1 MSNSTTASQDE
12 QPPVRHNEPNDLDAP
27 ALIRLGMGFWA
38 SKVLFSAIELNVCTD
53 LAAYGSATAAEL
65 VRRLGIHGRGSLDF
79 FDALVSLGVL
89 ERDGGVYDNAPIA
102 ALHLDRARP
111 DSYLGPFFEFAG
123 AEWYPAWQTL
133 TDALRTGKPQNNG
146 KDFTTDPFTA
156 IYDDL
161 GRVRRF
167 QQMQSS
173 MSLGPTLAL
182 AEHFPWVDYQTVA
195 DIGCSEGAFLIR
207 LLRRHTHLT
216 GVGFDLPRVGPHFTD
231 AVGNADLAGRIAFV
245 EGDFFTD
252 SLPEAD
258 VLSFGHILHDWDI
271 PTRRML
277 LRKAYEALPAGGTVI
292 LREALIDD
300 DRRSDP
306 LPLLVSLHML
316 IETPGG
322 SDYTGADGCGWLADA
337 GFRDMRVE
345 PLAGW
350 YP

>member
-1 MSNSTTASQDE
+1 MGDTTG
-12 QPPVRHNEPNDLDAP
+12 LDAP

-38 SKVLFSAIELNVCTD
+38 SKVLFSAVELGVSTD
-53 LAAYGSATAAEL
+53 LAARGPAPAGEL
-65 VRRLGIHGRGSLDF
+65 ASRLGLHGRGSLDF
-79 FDALVSLGVL
+79 LDALVALGVL
-89 ERDGGVYDNAPIA
+89 AREDGVYDNTPIA

-111 DSYLGPFFEFAG
+111 DSYLGHFFEFAG
-123 AEWYPAWQTL
+123 TEWYPAWQTL

-146 KDFTTDPFTA
+146 KDSTTDPFEA
-156 IYDDL
+156 IYDDPD
-161 GRVRRF
+161 RVRRF

-182 AEHFPWVDYQTVA
+182 AERFPWARHTTVA

-207 LLRRHTHLT
+207 LLGRHPHLT
-216 GVGFDLPRVGPHFTD
+216 AVGFDLPQVGPRFTD
-231 AVGNADLAGRIAFV
+231 AVGAAGLTDRIAFT

-252 SLPEAD
+252 PLPRAD
-258 VLSFGHILHDWDI
+258 VLSFGHVLHDWDV

-277 LRKAYEALPAGGTVI
+277 LRKAHEALPTGGTVI

-300 DRRSDP
+300 DRSGDP

-322 SDYTGADGCGWLADA
+322 SDYTGADGRRWLADA
-337 GFRDMRVE
+337 GFHDLRVE
-345 PLAGW
+345 HLAGSVSMITGRK
-350 YP
+350 